1 MDNSG
6 REGLLL
12 EVVKNFTGITYP
24 EYADDKTIKK
34 KIYDYLKLL
43 ENFSK
48 NKEDF
53 PIKDYQKLNKLH
65 RFFYGV
71 SFNPEDPSANAF
83 KTPIYDKFK
92 SVFEKIEK
100 SINETNDINA
110 ELLKSLLSLITVYY
124 DSHKNKDEIINEY
137 LDKVIVPLL
146 NSYKGIGV
154 ASDLK
159 MSVKEE
165 KEEKETKD
173 KKPDTKEQT
182 VAEVQKLNIPN
193 VAESTKKLETKT
205 PIQPETSKEREEREK
220 REAKE
225 REEREKREAKEREE
239 REAKE
244 REEREKREAKE
255 RKEREAEEARK
266 KAETTK
272 KTLTDD
278 KLQTVLENLEK
289 NPEKL
294 IEEVKLQKTTNKLY
308 DDININLE
316 KYKQLKK
323 YLQAFYLESK
333 KTQPNFKVLSYLIKK
348 INELNLKKFQINF
361 SNIITSENIEPVLK
375 EINKLIVALLTEHK
389 IEELLE
395 DYNENHFKK
404 DKSFSLDKNAEII
417 ILLLSLKD
425 NNFEYESKYIIPEE
439 KNSKYY
445 YNLIILSKLYNNNLE
460 LNKFFEDNFKKLLNF
475 LKDDITRF
483 DDILENIR
491 LLLNYYSIKDIRLF
505 TTSISK
511 DKFSFTKN
519 RIKLYDDILDFLN
532 SISNEEIK
540 KLYEEISQNK
550 LKYNLE
556 ILANY
561 LKFIYENNFNDDLK
575 KNFKDLIK
583 ELIPELSDNDFE
595 EYFKELERVVKTET
609 NLKNYQF
616 LILKVFNNYFK
627 NIKYE
632 TSGGDKLN
640 QDGILDKLCAK
651 EYNLDTF
658 VDNVK
663 LREILK
669 FKKYYTKEYKLKQI
683 KLEGIILDDNYFK
696 ENKGDFNCDIEID
709 GIKIKIR
716 DIIYIESNKYKLP
729 DIYIE
734 DSLDVKNKDE
744 KVIEQLL
751 DFVSNVL
758 MTGGGNVNDEKLKI
772 ILGKITGN
780 DNISDDIITKIKN
793 FYQTDPNLRRY
804 LKFYKEYNKYKDY
817 NIKEFKNKYTEVK
830 DDLEKVIRYYDILD
844 SRNDIIN
851 ALLQEISRHIEPV
864 YFIREDKTR
873 DQYKKFTFKEFFDY
887 IKNNSKFFDSTNQKL
902 LKPFFEI
909 LVKEKEVDA
918 YKKITEFLAFKD
930 YEYQEHNK
938 SYYIIVEKDKGQKEI
953 DDFIEKIK
961 SKTEYK
967 IDDFIEK
974 SKYNDKYHL
983 KEDNLIKYNI
993 NDFIYIFY
1001 KLSKDKLDYFKYYIN
1016 NLEDL
1021 LTFKSFRFNKHIHSQ
1036 VSINLFKI
1044 KKDFKKKYLLYLQIY
1059 KGQNNKIIIDDDEEE
1074 EEVFGG
1080 VGDDEIKRIAD
1091 RIMKDENIKDK
1102 EEEDLLK
1109 HLDTT
1114 QQNKII
1120 NMTTFLEEY
1129 KKNTPATLSKLKTSL
1144 ASITIDLFKNIKSKP
1159 PPAVAP
1165 AGAAPPPAPA
1175 GVGVAPAGAA
1185 PAPAPAPAGAVK
1197 IDDDEEDEENLT
1209 GGFKNFIE
1217 LNDVFKL
1224 YYSYLSL
1231 EGNDENITNI
1241 YKLYF
1246 IINIYAFYNIDKRD
1260 KYELITNLLEII
1272 KTDVFNDD
1280 LNESIKKI
1288 IIDIYKDTKEIY
1300 EIYTKTFDNTDKIIK
1315 NLCQTPEAIHKYL
1328 HINFIYDFYKNYNKN
1343 DINLKLNINGNII
1356 KIRKTSMEINKEMD
1370 EFLMNELIFIP
1381 TTSLNIDVYD
1391 NEIDNFIHFIYIF
1404 TKDQS
1409 ISINNINDLNAYIV
1423 LQLLSKEDDIN
1434 LNINK
1439 KIFLIKNI
1447 DNHPYKFNNYSNTIE
1462 INLNENQM
1470 KIYERLLKNGLSKLL
1485 RILGKDYYYLNFD
1498 IHSKSIFKFN
1508 LNYEIIKL
1516 ISTIDF
1522 DNFQRTIINYNSYKF
1537 MKTQELT
1544 NLSILNVEKVR
1555 IIFLINYGIYLS
1567 SSLFSQINHHNFFS
1581 LIQIYFLIKNNTKEY
1596 VNLINYKKDNKSL
1609 IEYRNFLKTTNFI
1622 SFLKSI
1628 LSLMRIKLNLE
1639 TESKFIYKVINFK
1652 DIKTSSSIKIDTSF
1666 LKKLFDTTSYEMNRD
1681 IINTYHKS
1689 FNIIYNNCFKGK
1701 LNEDIIKIFH
1711 IFIIPSLRFLSKQEI
1726 NIREIENEVLDIKAY
1741 EYMKLIGFEIKGGEG
1756 EVKVPNID
1764 VRKVK
1769 EQLKENKKQEFR
1781 DEGKDTKFVAT
1792 TALSDNSKEILK
1804 ELEKFNE
1811 FYIEF
1816 SKLNLDKLFEDFTKV
1831 FNNFFEI
1838 YEEIYITDEDKS
1850 QTLLEKLDYKGDKK
1864 EFNKKITQ
1872 VKNKIANNVRNLNE
1886 VVKQFSYREYE
1897 NKEKKGELNDK
1908 AKNLGNVLKLFKEI
1922 QSSLS
1927 VSIKQFK
1934 GKSREVDNLLLQ
1946 FYPEEDNEV
1955 SLLKKIEDFLAI
1967 YKKKFDIFLVIIKE
1981 ALANYDL
1988 INENVKK
1995 QEGEGSTYFKNVEL
2009 EDTKIHNEKITEIQ
2023 AKIRKLRGDIENYE
2037 NKIKSVEKEKEFKE
2051 KELERIE
2058 DATRKALKVN
2068 DINKD
2073 DDRINDY
2080 KKEIDKFQEELKR
2093 KETELSEERGKKFG
2107 GGKDPI
2113 KPINQPN
2120 IKDLLDKKIEF
2131 DDKDQ
2136 KVGYEDRFNDIKKRF
2151 DNIKKD
2157 YKKLK
2162 VSTYIPNSVDK
2173 DLIVDKFIDKNGDTL
2188 FEQILNNYAK
2198 DEKTKNQELAKANF
2212 YENVDVNNLDPQK
2225 ELEITFVD
2233 KLIFA
2238 FLILFLRY
2246 AGLYITYKFI
2256 DNKFVK
2262 SIKEAIIYYS
2272 LSYVAVLFAFVV
2284 IVNIDLFRL
2293 RIIFNYCNLHIN
2305 STGILSHMIIK
2316 IIIGYIIYLLIV
2328 NLDNEP
2334 VPTYLSK
2341 NQKIKL
2347 KKKLDI
2353 LTMIVLIFLLIF
2365 VIII

>member
-71 SFNPEDPSANAF
+71 SFNPKDPSANAF

-124 DSHKNKDEIINEY
+124 NSHKNKDEIINEY

-165 KEEKETKD
+165 KEPEKTKEVIKDQENEIKPTED
-173 KKPDTKEQT
+173 KKKNIDNLVNSTIKFKEEKAPQPLAKEPPKEPPQET
-182 VAEVQKLNIPN
+182 
-193 VAESTKKLETKT
+193 LETKT
-205 PIQPETSKEREEREK
+205 EPQETPKPSPEE
-220 REAKE
+220 
-225 REEREKREAKEREE
+225 
-239 REAKE
+239 
-244 REEREKREAKE
+244 
-255 RKEREAEEARK
+255 
-266 KAETTK
+266 
-272 KTLTDD
+272 
-278 KLQTVLENLEK
+278 LQINLGNLEEK
-289 NPEKL
+289 KPEEIS
-294 IEEVKLQKTTNKLY
+294 IEKVKLQKTMNELY
-308 DDININLE
+308 DNINKNLE
-316 KYKQLKK
+316 NYKQLKK
-323 YLQAFYLESK
+323 YLHAFYLENK
-333 KTQPNFKVLSYLIKK
+333 KSSSNKKVLNFLIKK
-348 INELNLKKFQINF
+348 INELKLKGFEISL
-361 SNIITSENIEPVLK
+361 SNITNDKDIEEVVK
-375 EINKLIVALLTEHK
+375 DINTKIDKLLEEHK
-389 IEELLE
+389 INDLLE
-395 DYNENHFKK
+395 GYNENDFKK
-404 DKSFSLDKNAEII
+404 EKSLYLDRNAEII
-417 ILLLSLKD
+417 ILLLSLKE
-425 NNFEYESKYIIPEE
+425 NNTEYESKYIIPDE
-439 KNSKYY
+439 KNSKYN
-445 YNLIILSKLYNNNLE
+445 YNLAILSKLFNNKLE
-460 LNKFFEDNFKKLLNF
+460 LDNFFEYNFKKLLNF
-475 LKDDITRF
+475 LKDDINNF

-491 LLLNYYSIKDIRLF
+491 LLLKYYQLNNKQLFLVDIP
-505 TTSISK
+505 K
-511 DKFSFTKN
+511 DKFSFTN
-519 RIKLYDDILDFLN
+519 ERIKLYDDILEILN
-532 SISNEEIK
+532 KIANEEIK
-540 KLYEEISQNK
+540 KLYEEIVQNK
-550 LKYNLE
+550 LKHNLE
-556 ILANY
+556 IL
-561 LKFIYENNFNDDLK
+561 IYYVKLIKEKKNDALK
-575 KNFKDLIK
+575 KKFKDLIQK
-583 ELIPELSDNDFE
+583 LIPELKDSDFDD
-595 EYFKELERVVKTET
+595 YYKELMRLVENET
-609 NLKNYQF
+609 NLKF

-627 NIKYE
+627 NIKYQISTGE
-632 TSGGDKLN
+632 ELN
-640 QDGILDKLCAK
+640 QDRILDKLCGN
-651 EYNLDTF
+651 EYDLETI
-658 VDNVK
+658 VDNMK

-669 FKKYYTKEYKLKQI
+669 FKNYFTKDYKLKRI
-683 KLEGIILDDNYFK
+683 ELDGTILDDNYFK
-696 ENKGDFNCDIEID
+696 EYKGVFDCNKKIKID
-709 GIKIKIR
+709 GKQIKIR

-729 DIYIE
+729 DIYIDDSQDE
-734 DSLDVKNKDE
+734 DQ
-744 KVIEQLL
+744 KVIEELL
-751 DFVSNVL
+751 DFIINDNNLITGGSNVK
-758 MTGGGNVNDEKLKI
+758 NEKLKI

-780 DNISDDIITKIKN
+780 DDIKDNIITNITT
-793 FYQTDPNLRRY
+793 FYKTDPKLKRY
-804 LKFYKEYNKYKDY
+804 LEFYKEYKEYKDDD
-817 NIKEFKNKYTEVK
+817 IETFKTKYTK
-830 DDLEKVIRYYDILD
+830 IDNDLEKVIRFYDIKD
-844 SRNDIIN
+844 SRDDVIN
-851 ALLQEISRHIEPV
+851 ALLQKISKYIDPV
-864 YFIREDKTR
+864 YYIREDKNS
-873 DQYKKFTFKEFFDY
+873 DQSKKITFKDFFEE
-887 IKNNSKFFDSTNQKL
+887 IKKKGKFFDFSSKKL

-909 LVKEKEVDA
+909 LVKENEFDD
-918 YKKITEFLAFKD
+918 YKKITEFLAFKN
-930 YEYQEHNK
+930 YEYREHQ
-938 SYYIIVEKDKGQKEI
+938 SYYITDVNEINNYIATVINKYSVITEKTNRSEYDAKYLLN
-953 DDFIEKIK
+953 EKQL
-961 SKTEYK
+961 T
-967 IDDFIEK
+967 
-974 SKYNDKYHL
+974 
-983 KEDNLIKYNI
+983 KYNI
-993 NDFIYIFY
+993 NIFISIFY
-1001 KLSKDKLDYFKYYIN
+1001 KLNKHNCDYFKCYYN
-1016 NLEDL
+1016 KLDDL
-1021 LTFKSFRFNKHIHSQ
+1021 LTFKNFRFTKYIYSNLSR
-1036 VSINLFKI
+1036 NLFNNNDALKNN
-1044 KKDFKKKYLLYLQIY
+1044 YLLYLVFY
-1059 KGQNNKIIIDDDEEE
+1059 KGKNDNIIDDDDDEEE
-1074 EEVFGG
+1074 DDFFGG
-1080 VGDDEIKRIAD
+1080 GGDI
-1091 RIMKDENIKDK
+1091 
-1102 EEEDLLK
+1102 
-1109 HLDTT
+1109 
-1114 QQNKII
+1114 KII
-1120 NMTTFLEEY
+1120 TDNLMKGISINSAEEKELLDFLNKEQINDIKEIILSFPNIQ
-1129 KKNTPATLSKLKTSL
+1129 KSTPTELNPTPPTPPLKILSKITSL
-1144 ASITIDLFKNIKSKP
+1144 SKITINLFKSKP
-1159 PPAVAP
+1159 F
-1165 AGAAPPPAPA
+1165 
-1175 GVGVAPAGAA
+1175 
-1185 PAPAPAPAGAVK
+1185 
-1197 IDDDEEDEENLT
+1197 NLFQET
-1209 GGFKNFIE
+1209 KKFMNSKEKKGGFKNFIE

-1246 IINIYAFYNIDKRD
+1246 IINIYAFYNIDKKD
-1260 KYELITNLLEII
+1260 KYEFIVNLLEII

-1328 HINFIYDFYKNYNKN
+1328 HINFVYNFYKNYNKN

-1356 KIRKTSMEINKEMD
+1356 KIRKTSIEIKKEMD

-1381 TTSLNIDVYD
+1381 ITPLNIDVYD

-1447 DNHPYKFNNYSNTIE
+1447 DNHPYIFNNYSNTIE
-1462 INLNENQM
+1462 INLNKNQM

-1516 ISTIDF
+1516 ISPIDF
-1522 DNFQRTIINYNSYKF
+1522 NNFQRTIINYNSYKF

-1639 TESKFIYKVINFK
+1639 TENKFIYKVINFK

-1666 LKKLFDTTSYEMNRD
+1666 LKKLFDTTSYEMNKD
-1681 IINTYHKS
+1681 IINIYHKS

-1726 NIREIENEVLDIKAY
+1726 NIRDIENEVLDIKAY
-1741 EYMKLIGFEIKGGEG
+1741 EYMKLIDFEIKGGEG
-1756 EVKVPNID
+1756 EVKIPNID
-1764 VRKVK
+1764 IEKVK
-1769 EQLKENKKQEFR
+1769 GQLKENKKQEFR

-1792 TALSDNSKEILK
+1792 TALSDDSQKILK

-1816 SKLNLDKLFEDFTKV
+1816 SKLNLDKLFEDFKNV
-1831 FNNFFEI
+1831 FNLYFEI
-1838 YEEIYITDEDKS
+1838 YDKIYITDEDKS
-1850 QTLLEKLDYKGDKK
+1850 QVLLEQLDYKGDKK
-1864 EFNKKITQ
+1864 DFNKRITQ
-1872 VKNKIANNVRNLNE
+1872 VKNKIANNIRNLKE
-1886 VVKQFSYREYE
+1886 VVKQFSY
-1897 NKEKKGELNDK
+1897 KEEKTDELNDK
-1908 AKNLGNVLKLFKEI
+1908 TKNLKNVKKSFQDIK
-1922 QSSLS
+1922 SSLS

-1955 SLLKKIEDFLAI
+1955 SLLKKIEDFLDI
-1967 YKKKFDIFLVIIKE
+1967 YKKKFDIFLEIIKE

-1988 INENVKK
+1988 ISKNVEK
-1995 QEGEGSTYFKNVEL
+1995 QDTEGSTYFSKVE
-2009 EDTKIHNEKITEIQ
+2009 EEYRGIHTDKIKEIKAKITKFKEYIDGNEKKLKTIQDEKEI
-2023 AKIRKLRGDIENYE
+2023 KEKKKDIIKDDDETRRKLVDQQIKEDEIRIEKLNNEYKE
-2037 NKIKSVEKEKEFKE
+2037 YQEEIKKLE
-2051 KELERIE
+2051 KEL
-2058 DATRKALKVN
+2058 N
-2068 DINKD
+2068 
-2073 DDRINDY
+2073 
-2080 KKEIDKFQEELKR
+2080 
-2093 KETELSEERGKKFG
+2093 EERTKKLG

-2113 KPINQPN
+2113 DQQN
-2120 IKDLLDKKIEF
+2120 IKDLLDKKIYF

-2136 KVGYEDRFNDIKKRF
+2136 KIGYEDRFNDIKKRF

-2173 DLIVDKFIDKNGDTL
+2173 DLIIDKFIDKNGDTL

-2198 DEKTKNQELAKANF
+2198 DEKTKNQEIAKANF

-2225 ELEITFVD
+2225 ELEITFTD